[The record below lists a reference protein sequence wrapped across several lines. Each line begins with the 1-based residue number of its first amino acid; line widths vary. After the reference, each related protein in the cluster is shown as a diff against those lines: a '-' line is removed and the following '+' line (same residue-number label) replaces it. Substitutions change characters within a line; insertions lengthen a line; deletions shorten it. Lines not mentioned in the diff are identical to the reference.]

1 MTSAIQKSNS
11 HSLTHNPKFPM
22 NMKKKCVA
30 TWQVVNNI
38 QISLAIT
45 FASPTSLIIE
55 RARLTLVIGRAGLES
70 ESESEPEEL
79 DDESVVM
86 IGTALRIGGES

>member
-1 MTSAIQKSNS
+1 M
-11 HSLTHNPKFPM
+11 
-22 NMKKKCVA
+22 
-30 TWQVVNNI
+30 
-38 QISLAIT
+38 AIT
-45 FASPTSLIIE
+45 FASPTSLITE

>member
-1 MTSAIQKSNS
+1 MLLAVDW
-11 HSLTHNPKFPM
+11 
-22 NMKKKCVA
+22 C
-30 TWQVVNNI
+30 VVNNV

-70 ESESEPEEL
+70 ESESEEL
-79 DDESVVM
+79 DEESVVM
-86 IGTALRIGGES
+86 IGTALRIGGEL